1 MPIRS
6 RKNTRDLQD
15 HHRKLFWG
23 RFAQGA
29 VAAGILI
36 LGSLLLG
43 VLGYHFIADLE
54 WIEAILNASMILT
67 GMGPVTSLT
76 TNGGKLFA
84 AFYALFSGLAFV
96 TASGILLTP
105 MLQHV
110 LQLFHIEQKNS
121 RGD

>member
-1 MPIRS
+1 MRIRS
-6 RKNTRDLQD
+6 QKNKRDLED
-15 HHRKLFWG
+15 HHRKLFFG

-67 GMGPVTSLT
+67 GMGPVT
-76 TNGGKLFA
+76 
-84 AFYALFSGLAFV
+84 ALRDCHEIKVSF
-96 TASGILLTP
+96 
-105 MLQHV
+105 
-110 LQLFHIEQKNS
+110 
-121 RGD
+121 